1 MICPR
6 CGYEMKEEHLYCER
20 CGAEIQIVPD
30 FEPEIQNSIEE
41 TLSTVAWEIN
51 PDPSEIPKDF
61 QKKPQEEDF
70 LKEGSVFRGITS
82 RKRILITTLTSV
94 LMALV
99 IILLAGLVYQNY
111 SVNYQ
116 IREAEERMEKAQYEN
131 ALTCLVKAEKLQPE
145 DTGIPYMQ
153 AQCYYELGEADRAA
167 EILENVVFKRSM
179 DEERKIQYFDFI
191 ITILAGQQNYERI
204 NELLM
209 ESGDTAVQTH
219 FQHYMA
225 MKPEFGYS
233 TGNYEKVISL
243 KITANTTGTIYYMT
257 DGSEPQEHSLVYTA
271 PIQLEP
277 GEQGC
282 LAGGKLTKREV
293 DVDMYI
299 AWITGRMVFK
309 SICLGDMLK
318 HLARWYD
325 VNIVF
330 TEERLKEVSFTG
342 EVKKYDDFTEVL
354 DVIESTQVVRFRIED
369 RTIIVY

>member
-179 DEERKIQYFDFI
+179 DEERKIQ
-191 ITILAGQQNYERI
+191 
-204 NELLM
+204 
-209 ESGDTAVQTH
+209 
-219 FQHYMA
+219 
-225 MKPEFGYS
+225 
-233 TGNYEKVISL
+233 
-243 KITANTTGTIYYMT
+243 
-257 DGSEPQEHSLVYTA
+257 
-271 PIQLEP
+271 
-277 GEQGC
+277 
-282 LAGGKLTKREV
+282 
-293 DVDMYI
+293 
-299 AWITGRMVFK
+299 
-309 SICLGDMLK
+309 
-318 HLARWYD
+318 
-325 VNIVF
+325 
-330 TEERLKEVSFTG
+330 
-342 EVKKYDDFTEVL
+342 
-354 DVIESTQVVRFRIED
+354 
-369 RTIIVY
+369 

>member
-145 DTGIPYMQ
+145 DTGIPYSAIM
-153 AQCYYELGEADRAA
+153 
-167 EILENVVFKRSM
+167 NW
-179 DEERKIQYFDFI
+179 
-191 ITILAGQQNYERI
+191 
-204 NELLM
+204 
-209 ESGDTAVQTH
+209 
-219 FQHYMA
+219 
-225 MKPEFGYS
+225 
-233 TGNYEKVISL
+233 
-243 KITANTTGTIYYMT
+243 
-257 DGSEPQEHSLVYTA
+257 
-271 PIQLEP
+271 
-277 GEQGC
+277 
-282 LAGGKLTKREV
+282 GKQ
-293 DVDMYI
+293 
-299 AWITGRMVFK
+299 TGRQK
-309 SICLGDMLK
+309 SSKMLS
-318 HLARWYD
+318 LNGRWTRNGRYS
-325 VNIVF
+325 I
-330 TEERLKEVSFTG
+330 LI
-342 EVKKYDDFTEVL
+342 L
-354 DVIESTQVVRFRIED
+354 LLRFLPDSRIM
-369 RTIIVY
+369 RGLMNC

>member
-51 PDPSEIPKDF
+51 PDLSENSSDLK
-61 QKKPQEEDF
+61 KKPQEEDF
-70 LKEGSVFRGITS
+70 LKEGNVFRGITS
-82 RKRILITTLTSV
+82 RKRILITTLTSI
-94 LMALV
+94 LMTLV
-99 IILLAGLVYQNY
+99 IILLAGLIYQNY

-204 NELLM
+204 SELLM
-209 ESGDTAVQTH
+209 ESGDTAVQTQ

-243 KITANTTGTIYYMT
+243 KITANTTGTIYYTT

-293 DVDMYI
+293 DVDMYT

-309 SICLGDMLK
+309 SIRLGDMLK

-325 VNIVF
+325 VDIMF
-330 TEERLKEVSFTG
+330 AEERLKEVSFTG
-342 EVKKYDDFTEVL
+342 AVKKYDDFTEVL

>member
-1 MICPR
+1 
-6 CGYEMKEEHLYCER
+6 
-20 CGAEIQIVPD
+20 
-30 FEPEIQNSIEE
+30 
-41 TLSTVAWEIN
+41 
-51 PDPSEIPKDF
+51 
-61 QKKPQEEDF
+61 
-70 LKEGSVFRGITS
+70 
-82 RKRILITTLTSV
+82 
-94 LMALV
+94 MALV

-204 NELLM
+204 SELLM
-209 ESGDTAVQTH
+209 ESGDTAVQTQ

-243 KITANTTGTIYYMT
+243 KLLRIPREPFIIRPMAVSRRSTVWYIRRRFSWNRENTG
-257 DGSEPQEHSLVYTA
+257 L
-271 PIQLEP
+271 
-277 GEQGC
+277 
-282 LAGGKLTKREV
+282 KL
-293 DVDMYI
+293 
-299 AWITGRMVFK
+299 F
-309 SICLGDMLK
+309 S
-318 HLARWYD
+318 
-325 VNIVF
+325 
-330 TEERLKEVSFTG
+330 
-342 EVKKYDDFTEVL
+342 
-354 DVIESTQVVRFRIED
+354 
-369 RTIIVY
+369 

>member
-209 ESGDTAVQTH
+209 ESGYCSTDAVPAL
-219 FQHYMA
+219 YGN
-225 MKPEFGYS
+225 E
-233 TGNYEKVISL
+233 TGIWLFYR
-243 KITANTTGTIYYMT
+243 
-257 DGSEPQEHSLVYTA
+257 
-271 PIQLEP
+271 
-277 GEQGC
+277 
-282 LAGGKLTKREV
+282 KL
-293 DVDMYI
+293 
-299 AWITGRMVFK
+299 
-309 SICLGDMLK
+309 
-318 HLARWYD
+318 
-325 VNIVF
+325 
-330 TEERLKEVSFTG
+330 
-342 EVKKYDDFTEVL
+342 
-354 DVIESTQVVRFRIED
+354 
-369 RTIIVY
+369 